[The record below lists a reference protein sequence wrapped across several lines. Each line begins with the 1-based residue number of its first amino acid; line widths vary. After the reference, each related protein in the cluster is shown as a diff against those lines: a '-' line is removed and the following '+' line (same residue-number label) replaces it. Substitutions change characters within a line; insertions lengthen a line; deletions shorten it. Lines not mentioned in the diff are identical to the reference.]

1 MKIKK
6 IDLFFTP
13 GKPRLKEVRVDN
25 VESLGSA
32 SLGTEIDSDNDNE
45 TGYVLPLKGPGF

>member
-1 MKIKK
+1 M
-6 IDLFFTP
+6 
-13 GKPRLKEVRVDN
+13 EN

-45 TGYVLPLKGPGF
+45 TGYVLPLKGPRFQWYTERGINFTVNLARSEE